1 MKPIFQTKYVA
12 VHAPLKHNYSETE
25 CRGLIHL
32 KMKHKFNDKSQ
43 ANVYR
48 AAQLEL
54 FEILTSPANHLSE
67 LTQSGFHFSRS
78 CY

>member
-1 MKPIFQTKYVA
+1 MKPIFQTKSVA

-25 CRGLIHL
+25 CGGLIHL

-43 ANVYR
+43 AKGNR

-67 LTQSGFHFSRS
+67 RTQSGFDLSRS

>member
-1 MKPIFQTKYVA
+1 M
-12 VHAPLKHNYSETE
+12 
-25 CRGLIHL
+25 RGANPF
-32 KMKHKFNDKSQ
+32 KMNHKFNDKSQ
-43 ANVYR
+43 ANVNS

-67 LTQSGFHFSRS
+67 KTQAGFDFTRT